1 MLFTRVSDR
10 TKTDADVRVPQ
21 ASASARAAVHADIWC
36 PEKLPA
42 ERWIALGVFV
52 VSSLYLCLFWDHTN
66 MNGDEGIALQGA
78 QRILQGQMLYR
89 DFFSFYTPGSY
100 YWQALL
106 LKLFGNS
113 ILVAR
118 AALVFYGGVFSTLTY
133 LTARRI
139 CFRWSALFAAYLV
152 ALTCLPFYF
161 MANHN
166 WDSTLWA
173 YFTLY
178 CGVRSLE
185 SQHWGWPAAAGSF
198 AALTCLFEQS
208 KGGGLVLGLA
218 AGFAAVAM
226 LGPSQDLFTRK
237 KFSALAAGFA
247 WPFVLTFAY
256 FGFGHSLPQM
266 LSDWLWPLQHYS
278 RTNQVNYGY
287 VPASSSALE
296 SLHSGSWGSRVLLL
310 LILSPAFLI
319 PTLPIMAVGMLAW
332 WGIRTWR
339 RKNAG
344 PRDCYY
350 ILTSAA
356 LSGLLLSILITNR
369 GLPHIMFLAP
379 LFYIVLA
386 WILDGSD
393 IRSLL
398 VSTAKPLVVFY
409 LFVAFALFGLVLLT
423 TALGAK
429 HRLET
434 RRGTLKDT
442 YPDTVL
448 SYVQTHL
455 APGSR
460 VFVYPYQPLYYYLA
474 ATFNPTRYDY
484 LQPGLHSPEQFDEVV
499 REMAADRTPVVLLE
513 SSFGEAA
520 VTAWPSTPLEI
531 LAKKDPVEEYVLSH
545 YHRCGGPL
553 TSENA
558 WFYLYMV
565 RKDLPCPV
573 D

>member
-1 MLFTRVSDR
+1 MLLTLVTDR
-10 TKTDADVRVPQ
+10 TKTVPDLRVPQ
-21 ASASARAAVHADIWC
+21 VSAPVRAAVHADFC
-36 PEKLPA
+36 RPETLPA

-66 MNGDEGIALQGA
+66 MNGDEGITLQGA

-118 AALVFYGGVFSTLTY
+118 TALVAYGGVFSALTY
-133 LTARRI
+133 LIARRV
-139 CFRWSALFAAYLV
+139 CLRWSAIFAAYLV
-152 ALTCLPFYF
+152 TLTGLPFYF
-161 MANHN
+161 MVNHN

-173 YFTLY
+173 YLTLY

-185 SQHWGWPAAAGSF
+185 SQHWGWPAASGSL

-218 AGFAAVAM
+218 VGFAAVMM
-226 LGPSQDLFTRK
+226 LGPSQSLFTRK
-237 KFSALAAGFA
+237 KFTALIAGFA

-256 FGFGHSLPQM
+256 FGLGHSLLQM

-296 SLHSGSWGSRVLLL
+296 SLRSGSWGSRILLL
-310 LILSPAFLI
+310 FILSPTFLV
-319 PTLPIMAVGMLAW
+319 PTLPIVAFGILAW
-332 WGIRTWR
+332 WGIRTWK
-339 RKNAG
+339 RKQAS

-350 ILTSAA
+350 MLTSAV

-393 IRSLL
+393 IRSSL
-398 VSTAKPLVVFY
+398 VKAAKPLVVFY
-409 LFVAFALFGLVLLT
+409 FFVSFTLFGLALVT
-423 TALGAK
+423 TALSAR

-448 SYVQTHL
+448 SYVQAHL

-474 ATFNPTRYDY
+474 ATSNPTRYDY
-484 LQPGLHSPEQFDEVV
+484 LQPGLHTPEQFQEVI
-499 REMAADRTPVVLLE
+499 RELAADRTPVVLFDLT
-513 SSFGEAA
+513 FGEAA
-520 VTAWPSTPLEI
+520 ATAWPSTPLEI
-531 LAKKDPVEEYVLSH
+531 LAKNDAVAEYVLSH
-545 YHRCGGPL
+545 YRQCDGPL
-553 TSENA
+553 SSENL
-558 WFYLYMV
+558 WLYLYMV
-565 RKDLPCPV
+565 RKDLPCPG